1 MPVKKIKKKARLLD
15 RAKPIEDLKINLRM
29 LVYGK
34 ADTGK
39 TYFASTWPKPILF
52 IGFREE
58 GMDTVKGQKDI
69 EILELENWEEFED
82 LYWEL
87 LEGTEFKSIVLD
99 QITSA
104 QGFAIDHV
112 REKAKKKPGE
122 LMTQKN
128 WGQVS
133 GMMKTYVE
141 NYRNLSDQYN
151 VCFLAHERTFNVS
164 SDEEE
169 SLIDPHIG
177 AATMPSVN
185 TFLTGA
191 VSAIGNTFIREEWD
205 EDPKTKEEI
214 RRVEFCMR
222 TGPAANYFT
231 KIRRPPEW
239 GQVPE
244 YIVNPTYEKIS
255 DLINNK
261 STSKPRRRKVNAKK

>member
-1 MPVKKIKKKARLLD
+1 MPKKKTKKSILD
-15 RAKPIEDLKINLRM
+15 RAKPVEDLELNLRM

-58 GMDTVKGQKDI
+58 GTDTLKGQKDI
-69 EILELENWEEFED
+69 EVLELENWDEFEEV
-82 LYWEL
+82 YWDL
-87 LEGTEFKSIVLD
+87 LEGTEFKTVVLD

-104 QGFAIDHV
+104 QGFAIDQV
-112 REKAKKKPGE
+112 REKAKKKPGA
-122 LMTQKN
+122 LFNQKN

-133 GMMKTYVE
+133 GMMKTWIE

-151 VCFLAHERTFNVS
+151 ICFLAHERTFNIANEE
-164 SDEEE
+164 DED
-169 SLIDPHIG
+169 IVDPHIG
-177 AATMPSVN
+177 AALMPSVN

-205 EDPKTKEEI
+205 EDPKTKEET

-222 TGPAANYFT
+222 TGPAAYHFT
-231 KIRRPPEW
+231 KIRRPPDW

-244 YIVNPTYEKIS
+244 YITNPTYDKIY
-255 DLINNK
+255 DLINVK
-261 STSKPRRRKVNAKK
+261 SSSKPRRRKLNAKK